1 MFSAAVARSTVAR
14 RVATTTAKSS
24 ASHPRPGGTGVLQRQ
39 QQQQHQR
46 RMGSDMPVP
55 QSQNA
60 PLWHGHSVKKEGWEE
75 YMYFYYAAGIVL
87 QAAVLLATPE
97 TSIESWARAEAKAR
111 LYLAS
116 SSKGGQTEF
125 EFGKHYQDV
134 VEAENL
140 ELWSQF
146 AAKAVTPGD
155 DDDDD
160 EDEEEEEEVRICKHV
175 LLYLVR

>member
-24 ASHPRPGGTGVLQRQ
+24 SSHPRPGGARVLQQQQ

-75 YMYFYYAAGIVL
+75 YMYFYYAAGMVL

-116 SSKGGQTEF
+116 SKGQTEF

-140 ELWSQF
+140 ELWSRF

-160 EDEEEEEEVRICKHV
+160 EEEEEEEVRICKNV
-175 LLYLVR
+175 LLYPC